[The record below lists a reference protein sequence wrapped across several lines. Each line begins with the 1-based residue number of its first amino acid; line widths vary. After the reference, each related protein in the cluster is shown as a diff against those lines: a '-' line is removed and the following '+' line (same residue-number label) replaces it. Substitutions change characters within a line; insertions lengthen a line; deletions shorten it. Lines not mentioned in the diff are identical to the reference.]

1 MNKAD
6 DKIYDTE
13 GRLRAERERASVTL
27 GAIARKTGK
36 DKGHLSRVEKGERPV
51 TPMLVHD
58 YSCALGVAIEFDRGA
73 ASHSRGKSLRMRNS
87 TAEDSEDAMQRR
99 TLLGSVIAAAT
110 GAAAAVP
117 IDSVL
122 SALPSHTAPATVTSR
137 DVLELQQATDLL
149 TRRDAA
155 GAGYSLVAEGRAL
168 LEWASNMARHARNE
182 QVRQDLAAASA
193 YLADR
198 TAWIALNLGHHSQ
211 ATHLLGVGL
220 RLATEADDPN
230 LSAQVLC
237 DMAGHSVFIGK
248 TTDALSYA
256 EIALAD
262 NRILPHLRSA
272 LHAVMAEAYGARG
285 YAAGVRDRVE
295 AAMDCA
301 EEFDAN
307 ALDIPG
313 WVPAFRTKGTLSAST
328 GLAASLLFDA
338 RQTKTA
344 SLLAMDHLE
353 TAVEALGSR
362 PGRSAALTRLR
373 LATLHLTS
381 DDGDRGRG
389 LSIAQDMAT
398 EMTHVRSVRVQ
409 RELHSLYS
417 ALPQGKRDPVRD
429 DVRLRVATL
438 LDGQVAGV

>member
-1 MNKAD
+1 MNNAD
-6 DKIYDTE
+6 DKVYDTE
-13 GRLRAERERASVTL
+13 GKLRAEREKAGVTL
-27 GAIARKTGK
+27 GEIARKTGK

-51 TPMLVHD
+51 TPILL
-58 YSCALGVAIEFDRGA
+58 YCYRCALGVEIEFSQGA
-73 ASHSRGKSLRMRNS
+73 GSSSRVESLTMRNS

-99 TLLGSVIAAAT
+99 TLLGSVIATAT

-122 SALPSHTAPATVTSR
+122 STLPSYTAPATVTTR

-149 TRRDAA
+149 TQRDAA

-182 QVRQDLAAASA
+182 QVRQDLAAVSA

-198 TAWIALNLGHHSQ
+198 TAWVALNLGHHSL
-211 ATHLLGVGL
+211 ATHLLGLGL

-230 LSAQVLC
+230 LSAQILC

-248 TTDALSYA
+248 ATDALAYA

-262 NRILPHLRSA
+262 NSILPQLRSA

-285 YAAGVRDRVE
+285 YSAGVRDRID
-295 AAMDCA
+295 AAIDCA
-301 EEFDAN
+301 DDRDVN
-307 ALDIPG
+307 TLDVPG
-313 WVPAFRTKGTLSAST
+313 WIPAFRTKGTLSAST

-338 RQTKTA
+338 KPTKTT
-344 SLLAMDHLE
+344 SRLALE
-353 TAVEALGSR
+353 YLEAAVETLGGR
-362 PGRSAALTRLR
+362 PGRSATLARVR
-373 LATLHLTS
+373 LATLHLASTN
-381 DDGDRGRG
+381 GDRSRG
-389 LSIAQDMAT
+389 LSISQDAAT

-409 RELHSLYS
+409 RELHSLYA
-417 ALPQGKRDPVRD
+417 ALRQRKPDPACD
-429 DVRLRVATL
+429 DIRQRVAAL
-438 LDGQVAGV
+438 LNGQATQV